1 MDEQLPKRSKRID
14 IANIKPNIQEIESGA
29 RGLEILGDQID
40 RILVFANTIRIY
52 ILPTGYFQ
60 FEIVKDF
67 SGNPETVATS
77 LD

>member
-1 MDEQLPKRSKRID
+1 MDGPIPKRSKRID
-14 IANIKPNIQEIESGA
+14 IANVKPNIQEIESGA
-29 RGLEILGDQID
+29 RGLEIPGDQID